1 MAKFLGRRFLYS
13 LGVLFATSIIVFG
26 LSRVAGDPRHL
37 FLTEYTTTETW
48 EAWGEEYGLDRPF
61 MVQYGIWMSKAL
73 RGDFGTSLG
82 HHINARL
89 VIQERIPATLQL
101 TIASFIFAILI
112 GVPLGV
118 LSAVRRGTVAD
129 YVGRTWALLGQA
141 LPPYWLGVMMV
152 LLFAVQLDWL
162 PSGRKGDWTHFV
174 LPTLTLA
181 WGSASAMLRL
191 TRAAMLEV
199 LDSEFVKFAQS
210 KGAGRNAVIWRHAL
224 RNALIAPLT
233 FSGLLL
239 AGFMTG
245 TVVTETI
252 FSWPG
257 LGQLA
262 VRAVFS
268 NDFPVL
274 TGVVLLVTGIYL
286 VVNLL
291 VDLTYALVDPRI
303 RLS

>member
-1 MAKFLGRRFLYS
+1 MARFLGRRFVYS
-13 LGVLFATSIIVFG
+13 IGVFIATSIIVFG
-26 LSRVAGDPRHL
+26 LSRAAGDPRHL

-48 EAWGEEYGLDRPF
+48 DAWGREYGLDRPF
-61 MVQYGIWMSKAL
+61 IVQYVIWMGKAV
-73 RGDFGTSLG
+73 RGDFGASLA

-89 VIQERIPATLQL
+89 VIQERFPATLQL
-101 TIASFIFAILI
+101 TVSSFAASILI

-118 LSAVRRGTVAD
+118 LSAVRRGSIAD
-129 YVGRTWALLGQA
+129 YVGRTWALIGQA

-162 PSGRKGDWTHFV
+162 PSFGRDDWKNFV

-199 LDSEFVKFAQS
+199 LDSEFVKFARS
-210 KGAGRNAVIWRHAL
+210 KGATHRSVIWRHAF

-233 FSGLLL
+233 FSGLVL

-252 FSWPG
+252 FAWPG
-257 LGQLA
+257 LGRLA
-262 VRAVFS
+262 VQAVNA

-274 TGVVLLVTGIYL
+274 TGVVLFVTAIYL

-291 VDLTYALVDPRI
+291 IDLTYALVDPRI

>member
-1 MAKFLGRRFLYS
+1 MARFLGRRFVYS
-13 LGVLFATSIIVFG
+13 IGVFIATSIIVFG

-48 EAWGEEYGLDRPF
+48 DAWGREYGLDRPF
-61 MVQYGIWMSKAL
+61 IVQYVIWMGKAV
-73 RGDFGTSLG
+73 RGDFGNSLT
-82 HHINARL
+82 HHINARQ
-89 VIQERIPATLQL
+89 VIQERFPATLQL
-101 TIASFIFAILI
+101 TVSSFIGAMVI

-118 LSAVRRGTVAD
+118 LSAVQRGTMAD

-152 LLFAVQLDWL
+152 LLFAVQWDLL
-162 PSGRKGDWTHFV
+162 PSYGRGDWKHFV
-174 LPTLTLA
+174 LPTVTLA
-181 WGSASAMLRL
+181 WGSASAILRL

-199 LDSEFVKFAQS
+199 LDSEFVKFARS
-210 KGAGRNAVIWRHAL
+210 KGATQRSVIWRHAL

-233 FSGLLL
+233 FSGLVL

-252 FSWPG
+252 FAWPG
-257 LGQLA
+257 LGRLA
-262 VRAVFS
+262 VQAVNA

-274 TGVVLLVTGIYL
+274 TGVVLAVTAIYL
-286 VVNLL
+286 GVNLII
-291 VDLTYALVDPRI
+291 DLTYAIVDPRI